1 MTYEGVDSIMQTNEP
16 VDQSNN
22 NLSKTQQNFNP
33 VKWFKNT
40 NKNVA
45 KQLYNRSSI

>member
-1 MTYEGVDSIMQTNEP
+1 MTFERDDSIMQTNEAA
-16 VDQSNN
+16 DQT
-22 NLSKTQQNFNP
+22 NLSKTQNFNP